1 MSSHY
6 RKLENL
12 YLNAKIQRIAYPST
26 TIHIEKDMAEIGLDV
41 EEKYFHGMEAMHGS
55 VYFKMLDDAAFFAA
69 NSAVTDVF
77 VLTTSFH
84 INLYRPVKQGRLKA
98 VGKLKFQSRNYLT
111 AEASLFDERGREIA
125 SGTGNFA
132 KSRHLLTPEIGYE
145 E

>member
-1 MSSHY
+1 MSDHY

-12 YLNAKIQRIAYPST
+12 YLNAKIQRLAYPST
-26 TIHIEKDMAEIGLDV
+26 TIHIEEGMAEIGLDV

-55 VYFKMLDDAAFFAA
+55 VYFKLLDDAAFFAA

-84 INLYRPVKQGRLKA
+84 INLYRPVKKGRLKA
-98 VGKLKFQSRNYLT
+98 IGKLKFQSKNYLT

-132 KSRHLLTPEIGYE
+132 KSRHALTPEIGYVE
-145 E
+145 